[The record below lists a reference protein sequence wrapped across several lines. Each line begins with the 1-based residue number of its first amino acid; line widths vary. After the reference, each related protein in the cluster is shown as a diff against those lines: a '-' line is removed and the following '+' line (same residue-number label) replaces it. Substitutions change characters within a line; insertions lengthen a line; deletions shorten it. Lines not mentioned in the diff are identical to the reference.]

1 MPQYGG
7 SPLHQACTL
16 DLPEATKALLDH
28 GASLVQVFNKK
39 TPLEVALAKKDSRCV
54 KVRKREFRIVFSTE
68 GVLTNDTAPFPLLT
82 KPVVR

>member
-54 KVRKREFRIVFSTE
+54 KVRKRVSYCF
-68 GVLTNDTAPFPLLT
+68 
-82 KPVVR
+82 